1 MRVIVAQARDPRR
14 KRITTMSPCR
24 RIVTVLL
31 ATSGLLLQYPVETA
45 GNDAN
50 PHRVPTG
57 ASLTLI
63 VLPSNLTAA
72 KVFGPILDRMIRTSP
87 TFRRQSRRIGAA
99 KELRVLLRPEQPEGR
114 LSCYGRTVLT
124 RRNGAVITA
133 DVHVRLTGPVADPVQ
148 AIAHE
153 LEHIVEELDGVDRGA
168 HLGSGQVWQREDGAF
183 ETRRAIE
190 TGLRVAREVQL
201 TADISQSPR

>member
-14 KRITTMSPCR
+14 KRKATMCPGR

-31 ATSGLLLQYPVETA
+31 AMSGLLLRYPIETA
-45 GNDAN
+45 GDDAN
-50 PHRVPTG
+50 PRRVPTG
-57 ASLTLI
+57 SSQTSI
-63 VLPSNLTAA
+63 VLPSNLTATG
-72 KVFGPILDRMIRTSP
+72 VFGPILDRMIRTSP

-99 KELRVLLRPEQPEGR
+99 EKLRVFLRPEQPAGR

-124 RRNGAVITA
+124 RKNGALIA
-133 DVHVRLTGPVADPVQ
+133 ANVHVRIVGPVADPVQ

-153 LEHIVEELDGVDRGA
+153 LEHIVEDLDGVDRGA
-168 HLGSGQVWQREDGAF
+168 HLGSGQVWQRADGAF

-190 TGLRVAREVQL
+190 AGLRVAREVEL
-201 TADISQSPR
+201 GSAISESPR